1 MSNTLNFIFAFVVGV
16 LLGTIFFGG
25 LWLTIQ
31 RGLVSQRSSLSSPLW
46 FLGSLLLRMGIV
58 LTGFYFVGRNDWE
71 RLLFCLL
78 GFLTARFTISRVI
91 REIKRPRDFVPE
103 THRAY

>member
-1 MSNTLNFIFAFVVGV
+1 VTNTLNFIFAFIIGA

-31 RGLVSQRSSLSSPLW
+31 RGLSSHRSSLGPPLW
-46 FLGSLLLRMGIV
+46 FFGSLLIRMCIV

-71 RLLFCLL
+71 RLLLCLL
-78 GFLTARFTISRVI
+78 GFLIARLTLSHVI
-91 REIKRPRDFVPE
+91 RGMKRPTDLGQE
-103 THRAY
+103 THHAS